1 METTWGH
8 LEMNYATMTDMEL
21 IHYLDLYAEDP
32 LLRRLAAMLGNT
44 RGGLISDLEA
54 AGMDPHTWQFKTEWQ
69 SMYPG
74 DYIQQLRRD
83 LEEAESDLNYTKNQL
98 EEVTE
103 ERDELQTRTIMDFVR
118 EVHEE
123 KLKASLKVSQSMK
136 EIDQVKEQNA
146 KLKEQIDMWGKM
158 NRV

>member
-1 METTWGH
+1 
-8 LEMNYATMTDMEL
+8 MNYATMTDMEL

-83 LEEAESDLNYTKNQL
+83 LEEATDDLEHTKYNL
-98 EEVTE
+98 EEVTT
-103 ERDELQTRTIMDFVR
+103 ERDELKTRSIMDFVQ
-118 EVHEE
+118 EVWQE
-123 KLKASLKVSQSMK
+123 KRTASFKVSEAMK
-136 EIDQVKEQNA
+136 EIEQVKALNA
-146 KLKEQIDMWGKM
+146 KLTEQIDMWGKM

>member
-1 METTWGH
+1 
-8 LEMNYATMTDMEL
+8 MNYATMTDMEL